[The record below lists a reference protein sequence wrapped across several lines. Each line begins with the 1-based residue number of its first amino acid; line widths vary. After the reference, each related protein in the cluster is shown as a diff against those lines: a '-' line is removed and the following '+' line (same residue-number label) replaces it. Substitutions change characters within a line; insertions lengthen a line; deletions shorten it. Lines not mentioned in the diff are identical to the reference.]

1 MAKRKRSNPP
11 GRAAR
16 RPARP
21 AAGRAGRFILL
32 YGVHASLAALANRNR
47 HCRRILVTEEAERR
61 LGDQLHVLLD
71 HRRVPVD
78 LEVVER
84 ADLDRRLPPGAVH
97 QGVAVEA
104 EPLPEMA
111 LDALVRLLAG
121 RESVILVALDHA
133 TDPQNVGAVLRS
145 AAAFGA
151 SGVVVTERHAPAATG
166 AMAKA
171 AAGALELV
179 PLLAVVN
186 LARALRELKDEGYW
200 CVGLD
205 NAAERILNGGGLP
218 KRVVLV
224 LGAEGAGLR
233 RLTRECCDL
242 LVRIPVMPAIE
253 SLNVSTA
260 AAVALYELHRRHYPP
275 PQPQGPPR
283 AEAR

>member
-32 YGVHASLAALANRNR
+32 YGVHASLAALSNRNR
-47 HCRRILVTEEAERR
+47 HCRRLLVTEEAERR
-61 LGDQLHVLLD
+61 LGDQLAVLLD

-84 ADLDRRLPPGAVH
+84 AELDRRLPPGAVH
-97 QGVAVEA
+97 QGIAVEA

-151 SGVVVTERHAPAATG
+151 AGVIVTDRHAPAATG

-171 AAGALELV
+171 AAGALELM

-218 KRVVLV
+218 KRIVLV

-260 AAVALYELHRRHYPP
+260 AAVALYELHRRHHPA
-275 PQPQGPPR
+275 PQPQGQPR

>member
-21 AAGRAGRFILL
+21 AKAGGGRFILL
-32 YGVHASLAALANRNR
+32 YGVHATLAALANRDR
-47 HCRRILVTEEAERR
+47 HCQRLLVTEEAERR
-61 LGDQLHVLLD
+61 LGDHLRALLD
-71 HRRVPVD
+71 HRRPRLDV
-78 LEVVER
+78 LTVER
-84 ADLDRRLPPGAVH
+84 AELERRLPPGAVH
-97 QGVAVEA
+97 QGIALEVAPLA
-104 EPLPEMA
+104 EPT

-121 RESVILVALDHA
+121 RETAILVALDQA
-133 TDPQNVGAVLRS
+133 TDPQNIGAVLRS

-151 SGVVVTERHAPAATG
+151 SGVIVTERHAPAATG

-186 LARALRELKDEGYW
+186 LARALRELKDAGYW

-205 NAAERILNGGGLP
+205 NAAERILSAGGLP
-218 KRVVLV
+218 ERVVLV

-242 LVRIPVMPAIE
+242 IVRIPVRPAIE

-260 AAVALYELHRRHYPP
+260 AAVALYELSRRHPP
-275 PQPQGPPR
+275 VPQEQPR
-283 AEAR
+283 TRTP

>member
-47 HCRRILVTEEAERR
+47 HCRRILVTEEADRR

-71 HRRVPVD
+71 HRRVPVK
-78 LEVVER
+78 LEIVER
-84 ADLDRRLPPGAVH
+84 AELDRRLPAGAVH
-97 QGVAVEA
+97 QGILVEA
-104 EPLPEMA
+104 EPLPEIA
-111 LDALVRLLAG
+111 LDGLVRLLAG
-121 RESVILVALDHA
+121 RESATLVALDHA
-133 TDPQNVGAVLRS
+133 TDPQNVGAVMRS

-151 SGVVVTERHAPAATG
+151 SGVVVTDRHAPATTG
-166 AMAKA
+166 ALAKA
-171 AAGALELV
+171 AAGALEVV
-179 PLLAVVN
+179 PLVSVVN

-205 NAAERILNGGGLP
+205 NAAERILHGAALP
-218 KRVVLV
+218 ARAVVV

-233 RLTRECCDL
+233 RLTRECCDII
-242 LVRIPVMPAIE
+242 VRIPVMPAIE

-260 AAVALYELHRRHYPP
+260 AAVALYELFRRNQPA
-275 PQPQGPPR
+275 PQARPR
-283 AEAR
+283 TEAR

>member
-1 MAKRKRSNPP
+1 MAKRKRPNPP
-11 GRAAR
+11 GRAPR

-21 AAGRAGRFILL
+21 PSGRARRFVLL

-47 HCRRILVTEEAERR
+47 PCRRIFVTEEAERR
-61 LGDQLHVLLD
+61 LGDQINVLLD
-71 HRRVPVD
+71 RREVPVD
-78 LEVVER
+78 LEIVTR
-84 ADLDRRLPPGAVH
+84 AELDRRLPPGAVH
-97 QGVAVEA
+97 QGIAVEA
-104 EPLPEMA
+104 EPLPA
-111 LDALVRLLAG
+111 IGLDGLVRLLAG
-121 RESVILVALDHA
+121 RESAVLVALDQA

-151 SGVVVTERHAPAATG
+151 AGVLVTDRHAPTTTG
-166 AMAKA
+166 ALAKA

-179 PLLAVVN
+179 PLVNVVN

-205 NAAERILNGGGLP
+205 NAAERILHGGALP

-242 LVRIPVMPAIE
+242 IVRIPVMPAIE

-260 AAVALYELHRRHYPP
+260 AAVALYELHRRHMPSSAER
-275 PQPQGPPR
+275 PR
-283 AEAR
+283 AEAQ

>member
-1 MAKRKRSNPP
+1 MAKRKRPNPP
-11 GRAAR
+11 GRAPR

-21 AAGRAGRFILL
+21 PSGRARRFVLL

-47 HCRRILVTEEAERR
+47 PCRRIFVTEEAERR
-61 LGDQLHVLLD
+61 LGDQINVLLD
-71 HRRVPVD
+71 RREVPVD
-78 LEVVER
+78 LEIVTR
-84 ADLDRRLPPGAVH
+84 AELDRRLPPGAVH
-97 QGVAVEA
+97 QGIAVEA
-104 EPLPEMA
+104 EPLPA
-111 LDALVRLLAG
+111 IGLDGLVRLLAG
-121 RESVILVALDHA
+121 RESAVLVALDQA

-151 SGVVVTERHAPAATG
+151 AGVLVTDRHAPTTTG
-166 AMAKA
+166 ALAKA

-179 PLLAVVN
+179 PLVSVVN

-205 NAAERILNGGGLP
+205 NAAERILNGSALP

-242 LVRIPVMPAIE
+242 IVRIPVMPAVE

-260 AAVALYELHRRHYPP
+260 AAVALYELHRRHLPASP
-275 PQPQGPPR
+275 DRPR